1 MDVVL
6 FQGVDATGDI
16 GLWETNG
23 TASGTFEIPVA
34 GANASGL
41 SPSNLTAFNS
51 EVLFEGKDSSGF
63 GLWVTNG
70 TTSGTQEIAGTSGLS
85 PNNLTVFNGQVLF
98 SGASGLW
105 TTNGSVA
112 GEVAGTAGLNPSD
125 LTVFNGKVLFN
136 GIVSGTVTGLWTYNG
151 TTTQQL
157 KNITGAATTGLGFDP
172 SDLTVLGSE
181 VFFSG
186 INNTGSGQVGLWET
200 NGTATGTKEI
210 AVANASATGL
220 HPTNMVAFGG
230 EVLFS
235 GVNNSGH
242 IGLWE
247 TNGVATN
254 EIAVTDA
261 FSTGLHPQDMTVYNG
276 EVLFNGLDNSGSG
289 NFGLWV
295 WNGTSATEVGGVP
308 GTPGYTGIT
317 GARAPASGGLD
328 PTDFTLY
335 NGELLFRG
343 YDSSGNLALWETN
356 GTAAGTKEISSGF
369 GPTGTGLAPFDLT
382 PVNVVNAPP
391 TIAGTVSGQTT
402 TSETPVR
409 PFAHATVG
417 DANVGATDTLTI
429 TLGGAGGT
437 LIDGTGFSDLT
448 TVSAGVYR
456 LSGTAGAITS
466 ELDALLFTPTT
477 GAPGTTSTTTFTL
490 SDLSSAGGAPVVDTT
505 TTLTDSDPAVAPT
518 ISGTGSRLTTTSETP
533 VRPFAHATLGDA
545 NVGATDTLT
554 ITLGGAGG
562 TLSGT
567 GLSGGGGGVYALSGT
582 AAAITSELHTLF
594 FAPTAG
600 EPNTSSTTT
609 FTLSDQSSA
618 SIEPIVDSTTN
629 VVDSDPA
636 GAPVSSRCT
645 TGYEL

>member
-1 MDVVL
+1 MVQNVVL

-41 SPSNLTAFNS
+41 SPSNLTAFNG

-70 TTSGTQEIAGTSGLS
+70 TTTQEITGTSGLS

-125 LTVFNGKVLFN
+125 LTVFNGEVLFN

-172 SDLTVLGSE
+172 SDMTALGSE

-210 AVANASATGL
+210 AVANANATGL
-220 HPTNMVAFGG
+220 HPTNMVAFGS

-235 GVNNSGH
+235 GVNASGN

-254 EIAVTDA
+254 EIAVADA
-261 FSTGLHPQDMTVYNG
+261 FSGGLHPQGMTVYNG
-276 EVLFNGLDNSGSG
+276 EVLFNGFDASGQA
-289 NFGLWV
+289 GLWV

-317 GARAPASGGLD
+317 GARAPTSGGLD

-343 YDSSGNLALWETN
+343 YDSSGNLELWETN

-382 PVNVVNAPP
+382 AFSISAASPPPPPPPPPPP
-391 TIAGTVSGQTT
+391 T
-402 TSETPVR
+402 
-409 PFAHATVG
+409 
-417 DANVGATDTLTI
+417 N
-429 TLGGAGGT
+429 
-437 LIDGTGFSDLT
+437 FSVL
-448 TVSAGVYR
+448 
-456 LSGTAGAITS
+456 
-466 ELDALLFTPTT
+466 
-477 GAPGTTSTTTFTL
+477 
-490 SDLSSAGGAPVVDTT
+490 DTT
-505 TTLTDSDPAVAPT
+505 TDTPFQTNGTPYSGPVAGLQWEDIDTTTDNLNVTANVPNVF
-518 ISGTGSRLTTTSETP
+518 IHTGSGEDAINVSHANGNNVLDGSTGSNFLVGGSGDDTFFVDDRGPSADIWSTVSNFHAGDSATIFGITQSGFDTSW
-533 VRPFAHATLGDA
+533 VNGQ
-545 NVGATDTLT
+545 GAT
-554 ITLGGAGG
+554 GF
-562 TLSGT
+562 T
-567 GLSGGGGGVYALSGT
+567 GLTLHVT
-582 AAAITSELHTLF
+582 AAGH
-594 FAPTAG
+594 PTASLTLAG
-600 EPNTSSTTT
+600 FSTADMSNGRISTSFGSEADGTPYL
-609 FTLSDQSSA
+609 FVHANS
-618 SIEPIVDSTTN
+618 
-629 VVDSDPA
+629 
-636 GAPVSSRCT
+636 
-645 TGYEL
+645 